1 MIPASLFHP
10 READIIKG
18 IDIASTLEPVET
30 HLCGTSVTKQKKKN
44 KILQVPND
52 RFHNFTGA
60 AAPMAPVLTRPLLF
74 DNGISIKS
82 LKG

>member
-30 HLCGTSVTKQKKKN
+30 HLCGTSVTKQKKKLLL
-44 KILQVPND
+44 KPFLGLFFYIKVYVVKMCLIFD
-52 RFHNFTGA
+52 GSSLAFGA
-60 AAPMAPVLTRPLLF
+60 SYQSFLRVY
-74 DNGISIKS
+74 
-82 LKG
+82 